1 MPCRRENENVFGEV
15 LSIWILGE
23 VVAEIRYNGN
33 VCMIICDVS
42 ISNTSFYLIKT
53 SSSQLTQ

>member
-1 MPCRRENENVFGEV
+1 MPCGRKNENVFGEV

-33 VCMIICDVS
+33 VCMAIGDASVS
-42 ISNTSFYLIKT
+42 NASFYPV
-53 SSSQLTQ
+53 

>member
-1 MPCRRENENVFGEV
+1 MPRWRKDENVFGKM

-33 VCMIICDVS
+33 VCMAIYGVS
-42 ISNTSFYLIKT
+42 VSNTSFYSVQRL
-53 SSSQLTQ
+53 SQLTQ

>member
-1 MPCRRENENVFGEV
+1 MPRWRKDENVFGKM

-33 VCMIICDVS
+33 VCMAICDVS
-42 ISNTSFYLIKT
+42 VSNTSFYSVQRL
-53 SSSQLTQ
+53 SQLTQ